1 MKKYEKIY
9 KELRKKYTD
18 EEIADSML
26 IPEDLTEEEQQ
37 KANEEIRAFRF
48 KLLRERTEEQRIF
61 SDLMRF
67 RFQMENY
74 IREEDYSPEK
84 SFGKHL
90 EEYAR
95 ILKRTKKELSED
107 LDVHYTRFSRL
118 INDREEPNTELT
130 YRLEKH
136 SGNIISALTW
146 WKLIVKKQEYLIR
159 KDEETRAREAA
170 KVKNAVAMGH

>member
-1 MKKYEKIY
+1 MKKYEKLY

-18 EEIADSML
+18 EEIADSMM
-26 IPEDLTEEEQQ
+26 IPEDLTEEEME
-37 KANEEIRAFRF
+37 KANEELRELRF
-48 KLLRERTEEQRIF
+48 KLLRETTEEQRVF
-61 SDLMRF
+61 SDVMRF
-67 RFQMENY
+67 RIQMEDY
-74 IREEDYSPEK
+74 IKSSEFSKEK

-107 LDVHYTRFSRL
+107 LDVHYTRLSRI

-136 SGNIISALTW
+136 SGKLIPALIW
-146 WKLIVKKQEYLIR
+146 WKLIVKKQEYFLKR
-159 KDEETRAREAA
+159 DNDTRQREAS
-170 KVKNAVAMGH
+170 KVKNAIEIRA